1 MIVDCNDCEVRN
13 TACGDCVVTVLLGP
27 PGVRQGVRAVDSA
40 GSARISIEQDE
51 RVALDVLADVGL
63 VPRLRLVRAADA
75 TQTGRSLSVRDP
87 GVA

>member
-1 MIVDCNDCEVRN
+1 MIVDCNDCEVRPS
-13 TACGDCVVTVLLGP
+13 ACGDCVVTVLLGP
-27 PGVRQGVRAVDSA
+27 PGVRPCAPVAVPA

-51 RVALDVLADVGL
+51 RVALEVLAEVGL

-75 TQTGRSLSVRDP
+75 TQTGRSLSARDP